1 MIKLFIFLCALLL
14 GKYETSAAGYMS
26 MTSGGCGNR
35 EIIVER
41 IWPAPDTELHN
52 FYKGIKSID
61 ISIVIF
67 PEYSRVQR
75 SNLYQVKISSMEK
88 YLIDRLKAHLKENN
102 VSIEVNSQQ
111 ASIPDAQLELG
122 LIAEDYDENL
132 IAGVFETQI
141 RLTNKNVRKLGMPR
155 LFFISDNEEKTRD
168 STKKA
173 LNTIACDFV
182 DSYLAAQK

>member
-1 MIKLFIFLCALLL
+1 
-14 GKYETSAAGYMS
+14 
-26 MTSGGCGNR
+26 
-35 EIIVER
+35 
-41 IWPAPDTELHN
+41 
-52 FYKGIKSID
+52 
-61 ISIVIF
+61 
-67 PEYSRVQR
+67 
-75 SNLYQVKISSMEK
+75 MEK